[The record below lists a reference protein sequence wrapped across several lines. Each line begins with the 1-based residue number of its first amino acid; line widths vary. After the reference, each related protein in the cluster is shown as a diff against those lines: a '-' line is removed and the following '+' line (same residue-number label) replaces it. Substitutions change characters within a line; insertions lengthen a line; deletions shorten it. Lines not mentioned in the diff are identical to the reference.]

1 LVNEEDKCNHIYA
14 DFSMCNKKSGY
25 ASSTQC
31 KDHFRDIDCGTKESK
46 IQDKRLDILRKVNFR
61 MAKYGIG
68 ILPMGISGRV
78 QIE

>member
-1 LVNEEDKCNHIYA
+1 
-14 DFSMCNKKSGY
+14 MKKTN
-25 ASSTQC
+25 AIISTQIFQCAIKRVDTQVQHNEC

-61 MAKYGIG
+61 MVKYGIG